1 MSFRIL
7 VLPLLLCSAPACA
20 ALPRIS
26 AAGLRAP
33 LSAAMPGAAALVSP
47 PSSFLAPPAL
57 TAGLLPAPAIPEFRM
72 SRDVARDDAADRLE
86 AAGFPAELAAQG
98 LTMWHVLSHVSRSGE
113 QLHLTFGLPPDGRPF
128 ERGGG
133 DPERRAELTRR
144 LKAAEAR
151 IVARAAEILGKDP
164 SVFVLHERLVEGC
177 CGAGCQSCLLGNPR
191 RAKQWTG
198 LSRGPSR

>member
-1 MSFRIL
+1 MIRR
-7 VLPLLLCSAPACA
+7 VLAVSALLCSVPALA
-20 ALPRIS
+20 ALPRVP
-26 AAGLRAP
+26 AAGARAP
-33 LSAAMPGAAALVSP
+33 LFAPPAAVGAAALALSP
-47 PSSFLAPPAL
+47 APAAL
-57 TAGLLPAPAIPEFRM
+57 SASLLPAPAVPDFRM

-98 LTMWHVLSHVSRSGE
+98 LTMWHVLSHTPRSGE

-164 SVFVLHERLVEGC
+164 SVFVLHERLVESC
-177 CGAGCQSCLLGNPR
+177 CGAGCQSCLLGSPQ
-191 RAKQWTG
+191 RAKKWTG
-198 LSRGPSR
+198 LSRGPKP